1 MKDHNSDQAKAQFES
16 VLVHD
21 TSNSKANI
29 QKVKVQF
36 ESALVQETSN
46 LKANIWK
53 QVSNLSALA
62 HGTSNVKA
70 LWICIHQQRF
80 RLNAPSENDTSNWKH
95 QCEGSQW

>member
-46 LKANIWK
+46 LKANI
-53 QVSNLSALA
+53 
-62 HGTSNVKA
+62 
-70 LWICIHQQRF
+70 
-80 RLNAPSENDTSNWKH
+80 
-95 QCEGSQW
+95 